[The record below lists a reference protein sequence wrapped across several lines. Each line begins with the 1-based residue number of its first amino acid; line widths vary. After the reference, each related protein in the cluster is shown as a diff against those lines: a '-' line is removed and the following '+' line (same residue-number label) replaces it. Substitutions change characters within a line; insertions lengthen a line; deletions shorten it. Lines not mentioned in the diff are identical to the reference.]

1 MVRRS
6 EGKLASAVIGAP
18 RGGREREPLPIAER
32 IGADSSR
39 TGRGI
44 VAAFIDSGFFG
55 HPDLVTP
62 HSRIHAYYDVI
73 NEKSGIEHIQKAEV
87 SSWHGMM
94 STVVAAGNGALSNG
108 RFKSLAPEMGLVLV
122 KAGTLQRVHHDDI
135 ARAIEWVLVN
145 RARFDIR
152 ILNISCGGD
161 YEVSHLHDTM
171 SRFAEA
177 CVRAGIVVV
186 CAVGN
191 SGHRPGYVVPPAS
204 VPCVISVGGIDD
216 EGNPEIGRI
225 MAYRSSYGPTIDG
238 VQKPEIVTLADW
250 IPAPILPETPTHK
263 QARLL
268 RRLELAK
275 DEELAGIIEQNLG
288 VFPAL
293 DEARDRQAVFAPPNR
308 ERWSSRREGDRRA
321 LQDGRRHELLG
332 ADRLERGRANARSQP
347 RARAFRGEAHF
358 DSHGAPHSPH
368 RRRPARLGH
377 GSAESR
383 SRSRREREALTR
395 GDPCR
400 LDGAMSAD
408 AGADD
413 ELKAAEARVGE
424 TLGSKWRLDKLL
436 GMGGMAAVYS
446 ATHKNN
452 LKNVA
457 VKVLH
462 TELQR
467 NEAIRTRFLRE
478 GYVANKVGHPGAVSA
493 IDDGIDES
501 GAVFLVMELLSGESL
516 AHRVDSQGGKLPPR
530 EVLVIAEGIL
540 DVLASA
546 HAQGVVHRDFK
557 PDNMFVTEGR
567 RRESARLRRRP
578 RARQAVRPRRARA
591 SSWARPSTCRPSRRA
606 AAPSTIDGR
615 TDLWAVGAMMFRL
628 IAGRYVHV
636 AETQNEVLLLAMTEH
651 AKKLTD
657 VVPYASPE
665 GRAA

>member
-293 DEARDRQAVFAPPNR
+293 DEARDRQAYLLRQIVNAGLHDEKVIDEHYKMVDGTSFSAPIV
-308 ERWSSRREGDRRA
+308 SSVVAQMLEANSALGPSEVKRILIRTARRIPHIDVDRQGWGTVQPKA
-321 LQDGRRHELLG
+321 AVE
-332 ADRLERGRANARSQP
+332 AAANAKR
-347 RARAFRGEAHF
+347 
-358 DSHGAPHSPH
+358 
-368 RRRPARLGH
+368 
-377 GSAESR
+377 
-383 SRSRREREALTR
+383 
-395 GDPCR
+395 
-400 LDGAMSAD
+400 
-408 AGADD
+408 
-413 ELKAAEARVGE
+413 
-424 TLGSKWRLDKLL
+424 
-436 GMGGMAAVYS
+436 
-446 ATHKNN
+446 
-452 LKNVA
+452 
-457 VKVLH
+457 
-462 TELQR
+462 
-467 NEAIRTRFLRE
+467 
-478 GYVANKVGHPGAVSA
+478 
-493 IDDGIDES
+493 
-501 GAVFLVMELLSGESL
+501 
-516 AHRVDSQGGKLPPR
+516 
-530 EVLVIAEGIL
+530 
-540 DVLASA
+540 
-546 HAQGVVHRDFK
+546 
-557 PDNMFVTEGR
+557 
-567 RRESARLRRRP
+567 
-578 RARQAVRPRRARA
+578 
-591 SSWARPSTCRPSRRA
+591 
-606 AAPSTIDGR
+606 
-615 TDLWAVGAMMFRL
+615 
-628 IAGRYVHV
+628 
-636 AETQNEVLLLAMTEH
+636 
-651 AKKLTD
+651 
-657 VVPYASPE
+657 
-665 GRAA
+665 

>member
-6 EGKLASAVIGAP
+6 EGKLVASP

-44 VAAFIDSGFFG
+44 VTAFIDSGFFD
-55 HPDLVTP
+55 HPDLITP

-73 NEKSGIEHIQKAEV
+73 NEKSGVEHIQKAEV

-161 YEVSHLHDTM
+161 YEVSHLHDTL

-275 DEELAGIIEQNLG
+275 DEELVAIIEQNLG

-293 DEARDRQAVFAPPNR
+293 DEARDRQAYLLRQIVNAGLHDEKVIDEHYKMVDGTSFSAPIV
-308 ERWSSRREGDRRA
+308 SSVVAQMLEANSALGPSEVKRILIRTARRIPHIDVDRQGWGT
-321 LQDGRRHELLG
+321 LQPKAAVE
-332 ADRLERGRANARSQP
+332 AAANAKR
-347 RARAFRGEAHF
+347 
-358 DSHGAPHSPH
+358 
-368 RRRPARLGH
+368 
-377 GSAESR
+377 
-383 SRSRREREALTR
+383 
-395 GDPCR
+395 
-400 LDGAMSAD
+400 
-408 AGADD
+408 
-413 ELKAAEARVGE
+413 
-424 TLGSKWRLDKLL
+424 
-436 GMGGMAAVYS
+436 
-446 ATHKNN
+446 
-452 LKNVA
+452 
-457 VKVLH
+457 
-462 TELQR
+462 
-467 NEAIRTRFLRE
+467 
-478 GYVANKVGHPGAVSA
+478 
-493 IDDGIDES
+493 
-501 GAVFLVMELLSGESL
+501 
-516 AHRVDSQGGKLPPR
+516 
-530 EVLVIAEGIL
+530 
-540 DVLASA
+540 
-546 HAQGVVHRDFK
+546 
-557 PDNMFVTEGR
+557 
-567 RRESARLRRRP
+567 
-578 RARQAVRPRRARA
+578 
-591 SSWARPSTCRPSRRA
+591 
-606 AAPSTIDGR
+606 
-615 TDLWAVGAMMFRL
+615 
-628 IAGRYVHV
+628 
-636 AETQNEVLLLAMTEH
+636 
-651 AKKLTD
+651 
-657 VVPYASPE
+657 
-665 GRAA
+665 